1 VDAQRIVVKVY
12 LEDKAVAPHDF
23 IPVFHRWIQ
32 TRALDEVLIDVADY
46 SHVHDGPGVLL
57 ICHEAN
63 YAIDVI
69 DGRPGLVYARKREVT
84 GSWKERVRSSIRAAL
99 TACRKLEAEVG
110 LAGKARFSTKEI
122 LFRINDRLLGP
133 NVPATFAA
141 AAPALKSV
149 CAELFGEG
157 GSVLTHEGSA
167 DELFAVRVRATANA
181 PPVATLLE
189 RLTVPAR

>member
-84 GSWKERVRSSIRAAL
+84 GSWKERVRQKLGSPEKRASRRRKFSFASTTDSSAQM
-99 TACRKLEAEVG
+99 
-110 LAGKARFSTKEI
+110 
-122 LFRINDRLLGP
+122 FRQPSRLRHRP
-133 NVPATFAA
+133 
-141 AAPALKSV
+141 
-149 CAELFGEG
+149 
-157 GSVLTHEGSA
+157 
-167 DELFAVRVRATANA
+167 
-181 PPVATLLE
+181 
-189 RLTVPAR
+189 